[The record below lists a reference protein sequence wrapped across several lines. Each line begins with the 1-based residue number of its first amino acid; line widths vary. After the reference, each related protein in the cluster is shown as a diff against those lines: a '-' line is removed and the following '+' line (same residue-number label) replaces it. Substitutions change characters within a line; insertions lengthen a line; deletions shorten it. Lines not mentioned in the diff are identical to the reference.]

1 MTELNKDG
9 IITTYEYDANGN
21 LTKRSSDTGIS
32 TQYAYNK
39 AGLIMSAVN
48 TDSGT
53 VANMG
58 GYAYYLNGLKY
69 NEVCTTRTTDGT
81 VLRHQTYDYDKAGRL
96 IKNYIGGSYENTVYN
111 EYTYDLRGNRIS
123 SVNKLSETG
132 ETTEYEYDLG
142 DHLLSEATT
151 DGGVLQKK
159 TYYSYD
165 ERGNLTGEQT
175 RVYSADGLA
184 GSTAGQAGGMNDAY
198 STKTYRYDRFNRLVK
213 YTDGDTVAEY
223 EYNADNLRT
232 AKTVNGKRT
241 EYVWDGTNLMYEHGA
256 AGTHKYAY
264 DPTGVHMM
272 DNDTYLKD
280 GHGNVTGMY
289 DENGEFMSDT
299 YYDAFGNVA
308 YGDTPNP
315 FGYSG
320 EYLDNETGLIYL
332 RNRYYDSSTGRFITE
347 DPAKDGTNWY
357 SYCAG
362 DPVNFVDPWGLEYVI
377 ISGGAYAPNDDWP
390 YEFIAP
396 AIQKINDL
404 QAENSNESISW
415 IVSNIGY
422 TDEQIQEIMD
432 VSNDLGVNFVL
443 INSSAELQNY
453 INSKNTRVWDL
464 SQSRIQDPIRKF
476 VVFSHGEPGSIEL
489 GYFHNGA
496 ENFSLDFDW
505 IRGVSMYAFDNPN
518 TALYSCRAGN
528 DVNQYW
534 GSNFAQ
540 EWVNVTGGRTWAP
553 VGRTSYYNVTKQ
565 GVFDK
570 IGRQFN
576 NISANASYNYPTED
590 YSENAYFMN
599 FYRSW

>member
-1 MTELNKDG
+1 MSHIIDFYTVSYAYNSSNQLTKVNKDG

-32 TQYAYNK
+32 TQYTYNK
-39 AGLIMSAVN
+39 AGLIMSTQNQNDGANV
-48 TDSGT
+48 SGS
-53 VANMG
+53 
-58 GYAYYLNGLKY
+58 GYRYYLNGLKFH
-69 NEVCTTRTTDGT
+69 EVGAVVTPGDLT
-81 VLRHQTYDYDKAGRL
+81 LRYHSYDYDDAGRL
-96 IKNYIGGSYENTVYN
+96 IKDHVEKGVDDVLYN
-111 EYTYDLRGNRIS
+111 EYTYDLRGNRVS

-151 DGGVLQKK
+151 DGGVLKKK

-184 GSTAGQAGGMNDAY
+184 GSIAGQAGGMNDAY

-308 YGDTPNP
+308 
-315 FGYSG
+315 
-320 EYLDNETGLIYL
+320 
-332 RNRYYDSSTGRFITE
+332 
-347 DPAKDGTNWY
+347 
-357 SYCAG
+357 
-362 DPVNFVDPWGLEYVI
+362 
-377 ISGGAYAPNDDWP
+377 
-390 YEFIAP
+390 
-396 AIQKINDL
+396 
-404 QAENSNESISW
+404 
-415 IVSNIGY
+415 
-422 TDEQIQEIMD
+422 
-432 VSNDLGVNFVL
+432 
-443 INSSAELQNY
+443 
-453 INSKNTRVWDL
+453 
-464 SQSRIQDPIRKF
+464 
-476 VVFSHGEPGSIEL
+476 
-489 GYFHNGA
+489 
-496 ENFSLDFDW
+496 
-505 IRGVSMYAFDNPN
+505 
-518 TALYSCRAGN
+518 
-528 DVNQYW
+528 
-534 GSNFAQ
+534 
-540 EWVNVTGGRTWAP
+540 
-553 VGRTSYYNVTKQ
+553 
-565 GVFDK
+565 
-570 IGRQFN
+570 
-576 NISANASYNYPTED
+576 
-590 YSENAYFMN
+590 
-599 FYRSW
+599 